1 MVKHLTEILDKL
13 LRGSLHAGQLAT
25 LVQHF
30 SNSLKMIAAL
40 LALSGSGAACAEN
53 LPDPT
58 RPPPELAA
66 SSSAADGAAVPTGPV
81 LQSVQI
87 SPSSR
92 SAIIS
97 GQRVVQGG
105 IYGDARVVKISESEV
120 VLKSGSDYQTLKL
133 FPGVEKRASKKAER
147 KNTQRKAK

>member
-1 MVKHLTEILDKL
+1 MVKHL
-13 LRGSLHAGQLAT
+13 S
-25 LVQHF
+25 
-30 SNSLKMIAAL
+30 SLKMIVAL
-40 LALSGSGAACAEN
+40 LALSGSGIACAEN

-66 SSSAADGAAVPTGPV
+66 PSSAPGGIAMPAGPV

-87 SPSSR
+87 SPASR

-105 IYGDARVVKISESEV
+105 AYGDARVVKISESEV

-133 FPGVEKRASKKAER
+133 FPGVEKRASRTPER

>member
-1 MVKHLTEILDKL
+1 MSRRS
-13 LRGSLHAGQLAT
+13 LRGFLHSGLLVT
-25 LVQHF
+25 LVQRF
-30 SNSLKMIAAL
+30 PSRLKIIAAL
-40 LALSGSGAACAEN
+40 LALSVSSAACAES

-58 RPPPELAA
+58 RPPPELAT
-66 SSSAADGAAVPTGPV
+66 SSSTPDGAAVPTGPV

-87 SPSSR
+87 SPASR

-97 GQRVVQGG
+97 GQRVVQGST
-105 IYGDARVVKISESEV
+105 YGDARVVKISESEV

-133 FPGVEKRASKKAER
+133 FPGVEKRASKTAER

>member
-1 MVKHLTEILDKL
+1 MVKHLSD
-13 LRGSLHAGQLAT
+13 
-25 LVQHF
+25 
-30 SNSLKMIAAL
+30 LKMIVAL

-58 RPPPELAA
+58 RPPAELVT
-66 SSSAADGAAVPTGPV
+66 SPSAPGSAAVPSGPV

-105 IYGDARVVKISESEV
+105 AYGDARVVKISESEV

-133 FPGVEKRASKKAER
+133 FPGVEKRAVEQ

>member
-1 MVKHLTEILDKL
+1 MVKHLS
-13 LRGSLHAGQLAT
+13 R
-25 LVQHF
+25 
-30 SNSLKMIAAL
+30 LKAIVAL
-40 LALSGSGAACAEN
+40 LTLFGSSAACAEN

-58 RPPPELAA
+58 RPPAELAA
-66 SSSAADGAAVPTGPV
+66 PSSAAGGMAVPTGPL

-87 SPSSR
+87 APTSR

-105 IYGDARVVKISESEV
+105 TYGDARVVKISESEV

-133 FPGVEKRASKKAER
+133 FPGVEKRASRRAER
-147 KNTQRKAK
+147 KSTQRKAK